1 MTQEDILAEIRA
13 DLQILRENFGV
24 NRIGLFGSYA
34 KEQDS
39 LESDVD
45 FLVDLN
51 PPYAK
56 HYFSLLFFLEK
67 KFEKKIDLVRRGK
80 HLSTKFIRHIE
91 NEIIYA

>member
-1 MTQEDILAEIRA
+1 MTQEYILTEIRA
-13 DLQILRENFGV
+13 DLPILKEKFGV

-34 KEQDS
+34 KRQNS

-56 HYFSLLFFLEK
+56 HYFNLLFFLER
-67 KFEKKIDLVRRGK
+67 KFEKKL
-80 HLSTKFIRHIE
+80 T
-91 NEIIYA
+91 

>member
-1 MTQEDILAEIRA
+1 MTQEYILTEIRA
-13 DLQILRENFGV
+13 DLQILKENFGV

-34 KEQDS
+34 KGQNRS
-39 LESDVD
+39 ESDID

-56 HYFSLLFFLEK
+56 RYFNLLFFLER

-80 HLSTKFIRHIE
+80 HLSAKFMSHVE
-91 NEIIYA
+91 SEIVYA